1 MAYDKTN
8 VLVGA
13 ATIYCDDT
21 NMGWTSGGVTIEHT
35 SEFYNVEVDQD
46 QFPVKSFR
54 TKESFKIKTNLVENT
69 LENLKIAWGISTAL
83 DLTTTAGYRRLVIG
97 ANSNESPEHTLDV
110 YGNAPG
116 IPGGT
121 RQRKCHFYRVVA
133 IEFGSM
139 VIEKNKE
146 QVIPVTFEALL
157 DSTYDSIGYVEDQ
170 TVREYK
176 NLVCKV
182 TVA

>member
-8 VLVGA
+8 VLVGP
-13 ATIYCDDT
+13 ATIFCDET
-21 NMGWTSGGVTIEHT
+21 NMGWTSGGVTIEHS
-35 SEFYNVEVDQD
+35 SEFYNVEVDQA

-69 LENLKIAWGISTAL
+69 LENIKIAWGIDAAI
-83 DLTTTAGYRRLVIG
+83 DLTTTPGYRRLVIG
-97 ANSNESPEHTLDV
+97 GSASEAPEHTLDV

-121 RQRKCHFYRVVA
+121 RQRRLHFYRVVS
-133 IEFGSM
+133 IEFGSL
-139 VIEKNKE
+139 VVEKNKE

-157 DSTYDSIGYVEDQ
+157 DSTYDAIGYVEDQ
-170 TVREYK
+170 TIREFK
-176 NLVCKV
+176 KLTCKV

>member
-1 MAYDKTN
+1 MAYNKAN

-13 ATIYCDDT
+13 ATIFIDDT
-21 NMGWTSGGVTIEHT
+21 NLGWTSGGVTIEHS

-69 LENLKIAWGISTAL
+69 LENLKIAWGIDSAI
-83 DLTTTAGYRRLVIG
+83 DLTTTPGSRRLVMG
-97 ANSNESPEHTLDV
+97 GSSAEAPEHTLDI

-116 IPGGT
+116 TPA
-121 RQRKCHFYRVVA
+121 RQRKVHFYRVVA
-133 IEFGSM
+133 IEFGSL

-146 QVIPVTFEALL
+146 QVIPVTFEAML
-157 DSTYDSIGYVEDQ
+157 DSTYDAAGYVEDQ
-170 TVREYK
+170 TLREYK
-176 NLVCKV
+176 NLVCRV
-182 TVA
+182 TVS